1 MIDMLSKNI
10 FALILCNKTVGNVI
24 KGLGS
29 LTINFCPA
37 NMKKNYKGLQN
48 ITMVTKYNLFT
59 VNKWILT
66 TLKSIMYHKNLT
78 FSLTLLSKLPIV
90 FHFCDVFA

>member
-1 MIDMLSKNI
+1 MYENWLLLIDNYKGE
-10 FALILCNKTVGNVI
+10 CKQY

-37 NMKKNYKGLQN
+37 NMEKNIYKELQN

-59 VNKWILT
+59 VNKWIFTALNCI
-66 TLKSIMYHKNLT
+66 LYLKNLT
-78 FSLTLLSKLPIV
+78 FSYALMSK
-90 FHFCDVFA
+90 